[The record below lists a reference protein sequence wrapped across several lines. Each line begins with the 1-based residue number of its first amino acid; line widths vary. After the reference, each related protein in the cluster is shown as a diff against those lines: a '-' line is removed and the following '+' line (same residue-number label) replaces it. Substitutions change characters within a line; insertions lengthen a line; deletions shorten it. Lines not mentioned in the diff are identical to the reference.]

1 MKEMEN
7 LVKCAIFTGH
17 QGTEI
22 YRNTSTIE
30 VDLALYQKICFWF
43 IEILFSWLM
52 ISKRILEGVIVV
64 VVKTQTVLQNIP
76 QPVR

>member
-1 MKEMEN
+1 MEN

-22 YRNTSTIE
+22 YQNTSTIK
-30 VDLALYQKICFWF
+30 VDLV
-43 IEILFSWLM
+43 IELCIPRLI
-52 ISKRILEGVIVV
+52 ISKHVLEGVIVG